1 MTGVVQE
8 YRDENGRV
16 IAFAHEVFKGDTARG
31 QWYYADEEAARRY
44 VWFHSVRDLVRR
56 AIEAPDVDMVD
67 LGPSGS
73 DAFSVLKAKYGFA
86 SVSDWHKVAD
96 YRGPFRYDGFE
107 GRPWAELDPPDW
119 LFEESPLAELRRRI
133 SS

>member
-44 VWFHSVRDLVRR
+44 VWFHSVRSLVQR
-56 AIEAPDVDMVD
+56 AVAAEGVYMVD

-73 DAFSVLKAKYGFA
+73 DAFSELKVGKEKNRKTK
-86 SVSDWHKVAD
+86 S
-96 YRGPFRYDGFE
+96 
-107 GRPWAELDPPDW
+107 
-119 LFEESPLAELRRRI
+119 ESKNKKDSLI
-133 SS
+133 D